1 MSIENTE
8 FTVHLHGYGYDHV
21 WPDAS
26 IRVDDQEYVYR
37 LVRGKQSFTFQSN
50 ILLTHGMHD
59 NVITDTTDHTLSVVW
74 SNFRPSLI
82 KNNKR
87 MSLEILG
94 IDVEGTPLPNL
105 NSATV
110 EKELIEIHSDNNQ
123 TTGTHLSSNG
133 TWLIKFT
140 TPFPFFDLIVNNK

>member
-8 FTVHLHGYGYDHV
+8 FTVHLHGHGYDHV

-26 IRVDDQEYVYR
+26 IRVDDQEHVYR
-37 LVRGKQSFTFQSN
+37 LVRGKQSFTFQSQLN
-50 ILLTHGMHD
+50 IMQGAKFGVPNID
-59 NVITDTTDHTLSVVW
+59 TDHTLSVVW

-82 KNNKR
+82 RNNKK

-94 IDVEGTPLPNL
+94 IDVEGSSVL
-105 NSATV
+105 NFTSSNV
-110 EKELIEIHSDNNQ
+110 EELIEIHSDNDQ

-133 TWLIKFT
+133 TVSYTHLT
-140 TPFPFFDLIVNNK
+140 LPTNREV